1 MPDTFTPYG
10 ATHRTVLAVIV
21 IGAVLLVL
29 LGRRIRDTHAGAV
42 FSRGFAV
49 VLIGWALAMQVHR
62 MLPGNWDVASS
73 LPLHF
78 SDLTWMTA
86 AYTLWTQRRWS
97 FALTYY
103 WGLTLNPQ
111 AMLTPA
117 LDAPDFPDL
126 AFIDFWVLHTLAV
139 WAAVFLTWGLGMRP
153 DWRSVATAVTATVA
167 WGLGLL
173 GFNALAGTNYGFV
186 HRRAGEPVPA
196 RPAGRLALV
205 PGRRARP
212 RHHRVG
218 PDHVA
223 VDEARKS
230 GGHRVPASLPW
241 RRPRFDRRE
250 VNP

>member
-186 HRRAGEPVPA
+186 TAEPENPSLLDLLGDWPWYLAAGSPSSP
-196 RPAGRLALV
+196 
-205 PGRRARP
+205 
-212 RHHRVG
+212 
-218 PDHVA
+218 
-223 VDEARKS
+223 S
-230 GGHRVPASLPW
+230 GGP
-241 RRPRFDRRE
+241 
-250 VNP
+250 